1 MSGATFQYPPELF
14 SLMVDAIAVLCK
26 SKKEVIL
33 FFRGAGVLA
42 SMTADI
48 ETALQTNRDSVKKHE
63 SARTILTRINE
74 GGDALLLARR
84 ELLKR
89 VTEFEDF
96 SRCYENDVM
105 KAKGLVA
112 EIRRVVEVKD
122 SFTRKRQERDREAE
136 ARRAEQQ
143 QKTAAARDR
152 REKIAVAKAGLFA
165 LFGETNP
172 QRQGGRHSKVC

>member
-26 SKKEVIL
+26 SKRDVIL
-33 FFRGAGVLA
+33 FFRGAGVPT
-42 SMTADI
+42 SMTDDI
-48 ETALQTNRDSVKKHE
+48 ETALKTNRDSVKKHE
-63 SARTILTRINE
+63 SARTILTRVNE
-74 GGDALLLARR
+74 GGDALLATRR
-84 ELLKR
+84 QLLKR

-122 SFTRKRQERDREAE
+122 SFTRMRQE
-136 ARRAEQQ
+136 
-143 QKTAAARDR
+143 
-152 REKIAVAKAGLFA
+152 
-165 LFGETNP
+165 
-172 QRQGGRHSKVC
+172 